1 MKKINI
7 TPDFILEM
15 SSYNFRVTKAIR
27 LNRQLADYCDRSAKK
42 RGAKQVDFYN
52 NLFLAVLMHEKK
64 GFDIMSIL
72 KEEKIGKN

>member
-15 SSYNFRVTKAIR
+15 RSYNSRVTKAIR

-42 RGAKQVDFYN
+42 RGIKQVDFYN

-64 GFDIMSIL
+64 GYDIMAIL